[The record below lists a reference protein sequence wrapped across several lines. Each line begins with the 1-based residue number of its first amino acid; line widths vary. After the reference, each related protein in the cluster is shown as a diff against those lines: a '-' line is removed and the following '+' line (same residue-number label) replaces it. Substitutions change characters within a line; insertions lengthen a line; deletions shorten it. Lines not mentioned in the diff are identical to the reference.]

1 MRLVTLFVT
10 IWPLTIA
17 HAFVAPKPNTSL
29 QYKINQGQ
37 NLSRRSVR
45 DVPST
50 SAASALHVSKTDDLA
65 SGPSLLTRYSDDGFT
80 LSTPQRYSVSNWA
93 ENLANIPQSQILQRV
108 QSHLLFNFVWSC
120 GLVALC
126 YIPLDVQEIFPY
138 PPVFDKLD
146 LYVPFGMS
154 SGILGILVAFR
165 SNQSYD
171 RFWQG
176 RQIWVEVISTE
187 RSIARCLRYL
197 DNPDDEYVPCMRR
210 WLLTFP
216 VALMQHLRGERSL
229 SEFTALTDQDLELME
244 QSDNMP
250 IACLMVLTELLNTV
264 RLEPTQASSDLLW
277 WQMDSL
283 LEKLT
288 HAIGAGEAIAGTP
301 VPLSYTRHTSRL
313 LSLWTILCPLVLIQA
328 IPPLAVPFVTLV
340 LSWTLLAT
348 EEIGHIIEE
357 PFGIHDDRPNILN
370 LDRYCEI
377 IANDIQ
383 LMSATNVMLD
393 GYSFK
398 GKLASSAST
407 DFKKKSF

>member
-1 MRLVTLFVT
+1 M
-10 IWPLTIA
+10 
-17 HAFVAPKPNTSL
+17 
-29 QYKINQGQ
+29 
-37 NLSRRSVR
+37 
-45 DVPST
+45 
-50 SAASALHVSKTDDLA
+50 
-65 SGPSLLTRYSDDGFT
+65 
-80 LSTPQRYSVSNWA
+80 
-93 ENLANIPQSQILQRV
+93 
-108 QSHLLFNFVWSC
+108 
-120 GLVALC
+120 ALC

-154 SGILGILVAFR
+154 SGILGILLAFR
-165 SNQSYD
+165 SDQSYQ

-197 DNPDDEYVPCMRR
+197 DNADDEYVPCMRR

-264 RLEPTQASSDLLW
+264 RLDPAQTSKDLLW

-288 HAIGAGEAIAGTP
+288 HTIGAGEAIAGTP

-398 GKLASSAST
+398 GTLASSAST
-407 DFKKKSF
+407 EFKKKRV